1 MANEIKFVFT
11 GDTADYDKAIDSII
25 KKANKVNELDKNA
38 IGNKKNIVKLQ
49 KLLKDEYMDTVKN
62 AGTLHEIEKKLKRE
76 EEERL
81 QIAKKLSKEAL
92 TQEERQRLLV
102 SHSRSQARTM
112 GLKTAKLGGTLK
124 AGALGGAGISAAVT
138 AAAIKGT
145 MDALGEAESVRSG
158 ALSAGKSVEQFQT
171 EQFAKG
177 LKRNPKEVGEA
188 INALGLIIDENL
200 NERLTQAGDKLK
212 IVTAQ
217 LKNKLIPIFTFLAEQ
232 MAKFGVKLAATIQTI
247 QDIGWKE
254 VFFPSRLGMGSVQKM
269 PTDAQARKEQRRLW
283 HERGGELEDHEQAGW
298 KAAKDKL
305 NPTLWSRTLERNEKK
320 LEAIMSGL
328 LGAATVPDEAQ
339 QVPAMKVFS
348 DSLSRIGLFK
358 TGGESQIQTM
368 KKSLIQ
374 LEAIKRNTTGLKEEV
389 RTA

>member
-1 MANEIKFVFT
+1 M
-11 GDTADYDKAIDSII
+11 
-25 KKANKVNELDKNA
+25 
-38 IGNKKNIVKLQ
+38 
-49 KLLKDEYMDTVKN
+49 
-62 AGTLHEIEKKLKRE
+62 
-76 EEERL
+76 
-81 QIAKKLSKEAL
+81 
-92 TQEERQRLLV
+92 
-102 SHSRSQARTM
+102 
-112 GLKTAKLGGTLK
+112 
-124 AGALGGAGISAAVT
+124 AGIAAAAS

-145 MDALGEAESVRSG
+145 MDALGEAESIRSG

-283 HERGGELEDHEQAGW
+283 LEKGGALEDHEQAGW

-328 LGAATVPDEAQ
+328 LGAAVVPDEAQ

-348 DSLSRIGLFK
+348 DSLARIGLFK
-358 TGGESQIQTM
+358 TGGDSQIQTM
-368 KKSLIQ
+368 KKSLRQ
-374 LEAIKRNTTGLKEEV
+374 LELIKSNTTGLKEEV
-389 RTA
+389 RES